1 MDAFRTPVLK
11 RELEEVKSKWLK
23 DKLDL
28 EETRMGYRRL
38 EDTIAEQKSLATST
52 IEQERI
58 QYRSEITE
66 LFEKHRRDLAECEYC
81 TNKINGSIF
90 VLIVNT

>member
-1 MDAFRTPVLK
+1 MDAFRTPTLK
-11 RELEEVKSKWLK
+11 RELEQVKSKWLK

-38 EDTIAEQKSLATST
+38 EDVISEQKTLAATT

-66 LFEKHRRDLAECEYC
+66 LFEKHRRDLTES
-81 TNKINGSIF
+81 K
-90 VLIVNT
+90 